1 MTCSF
6 SPQDPNSS
14 VPPPSEVPGTSAESD
29 STNVESDSGTDVPQR
44 VWYHHQPIGI
54 LATCLVLGLSL
65 AYGLWQT
72 STFGNPRLT
81 PTASPT
87 ATMTST
93 PTTTPTVTPSATPTV
108 TSTTTAT
115 PRPRAYSPP
124 TRIRIPKIDVDAD
137 VVEVGLTI
145 KEENG
150 ELVTVWEVAKFAAGF
165 HRGSAYPGHLG
176 NTVISGHV
184 RSRTSGDV
192 FLHLSDLLPGD
203 DVYLYADE
211 QEFHYVVTQQM
222 LLKEKGVPEEIRRE
236 NAKWIQPTDDER
248 LTLVSC
254 WPPVKPDLRVVVI
267 AHRSY
272 QSTSPR

>member
-1 MTCSF
+1 MTCSV
-6 SPQDPNSS
+6 SPQHPNSS
-14 VPPPSEVPGTSAESD
+14 VPPPNELPGTGAGSG
-29 STNVESDSGTDVPQR
+29 STNLECDAGTDVPQR
-44 VWYHHQPIGI
+44 VWYHHQPIRI

-72 STFGNPRLT
+72 RTFGNPRLT

-87 ATMTST
+87 ATMTSA
-93 PTTTPTVTPSATPTV
+93 PTMMPTVTPSATPTV

-115 PRPRAYSPP
+115 LRPRAYCPP

-150 ELVTVWEVAKFAAGF
+150 ELVTVGEVAKFAACF

-176 NTVISGHV
+176 NTVIFGHV
-184 RSRTSGDV
+184 RSRTRGDV
-192 FLHLSDLLPGD
+192 FLHLSDLFPGD
-203 DVYLYADE
+203 NVYLYVDE

-222 LLKEKGVPEEIRRE
+222 LLKEKGVPEEMRRE

-254 WPPVKPDLRVVVI
+254 WPPVKPDQRVVVI
-267 AHRSY
+267 AHCSS
-272 QSTSPR
+272 QSPSPR